1 MLTDLVEEFQKYM
14 GPEWLIAAP
23 ALMVCTVI
31 FESVYLY
38 CSDVRYY
45 FSYHVNFTRN
55 TAGLARISAPWAA
68 KNTHT

>member
-45 FSYHVNFTRN
+45 FHIILILH
-55 TAGLARISAPWAA
+55 AILPD
-68 KNTHT
+68 